1 MSASVM
7 PCDQHVSQ
15 EFMSTV
21 VMASLLMME
30 MTVLSALTTLVYLRW
45 KNIALTL
52 TAKLLLF
59 FQIPGNIKDTELTKQ
74 V

>member
-1 MSASVM
+1 MTLMIGQILMSASVM

-45 KNIALTL
+45 KNIAQTL
-52 TAKLLLF
+52 L
-59 FQIPGNIKDTELTKQ
+59 QRNN
-74 V
+74 